1 MNFDI
6 KYSPKSSADIV
17 GQSAQIKTI
26 RENILR
32 HKSSRSRKALLV
44 YGPAGCGKT
53 SAIHALAKELD
64 LELVE
69 VNASDVRNT
78 EGLEQKVLPA
88 LRQQSLFGK
97 SKIILLDEIDGL
109 SGNADRGGLPT
120 IIKFIEE
127 SQYPI
132 ILTANDIYD
141 QKFSGLKKSCVL
153 IEFKVLSVLDTVS
166 RLRHVCNSE
175 GIEFDEDAL
184 MNLSRSSSGDL
195 RSALNDL
202 QNLASLGKRI
212 VKGDVEQN
220 SEREREE
227 SIVNALL
234 KIFKTTDPLIAIR
247 AFDGVD
253 EDIDKIFLWLDEN
266 LSKEYSL
273 PNNLA
278 DAYECM
284 SLADLYFGR
293 IRRWQ
298 YYRYYVYIYDLLSAG
313 IALSKEKKNP
323 EFVQYGP
330 TTRILKIWI
339 ANQKHARKKAVAA
352 KFSAGMHCS
361 AHKMVQNMHFIKHI
375 AKNSGKEFIG
385 KISEQYKLEKEDIE
399 WLRK

>member
-1 MNFDI
+1 MTFDI
-6 KYSPKSSADIV
+6 KYSPKSCKDIV
-17 GQSAQIKTI
+17 GQSAQIKI
-26 RENILR
+26 IKDKIEKHR
-32 HKSSRSRKALLV
+32 SSRSRKALLV
-44 YGPAGCGKT
+44 YGPPGSGKT
-53 SAIHALAKELD
+53 SSIHALARELD

-97 SKIILLDEIDGL
+97 GKMILLDEIDGL

-127 SQYPI
+127 SAYPI

-141 QKFSGLKKSCVL
+141 QKFNSLKKSCVL
-153 IEFKVLSVLDTVS
+153 IEFKALSVLDTVS
-166 RLRHVCNSE
+166 RLRHVCGSE
-175 GIEFDEDAL
+175 GIKYDEDAL
-184 MNLSRSSSGDL
+184 TNLARSSKGDL

-202 QNLASLGKRI
+202 QNLASLGKHI
-212 VKGDVEQN
+212 VKTDVEQN

-227 SIVNALL
+227 SIMNSLL
-234 KIFKTTDPLIAIR
+234 KIFKTTDPMIALR

-273 PNNLA
+273 PGDLA
-278 DAYECM
+278 NAYECM

-298 YYRYYVYIYDLLSAG
+298 YYRYYVYIYDLLSVG
-313 IALSKEKKNP
+313 IALSKEKKNA
-323 EFVQYGP
+323 EFVQYSP
-330 TTRILKIWI
+330 TSRILKIWM
-339 ANQKHARKKAVAA
+339 ANQKHARKKAIAA
-352 KFSAGMHCS
+352 KLSVRMHCS
-361 AHKMVQNMHFIKHI
+361 AHKMMQHMHFIKSI
-375 AKNSGKEFIG
+375 AKNSSKEFTDVLA
-385 KISEQYKLEKEDIE
+385 EQYMLEKEEIE